1 MIKYKIAKLLEQ
13 AVKHAVEKE
22 LLPAVAL
29 PDIAVEHPQNLEHG
43 DYASSLPLK
52 LSRAM
57 RKSPLAIAETL
68 AGLMPVAEEIEKVT
82 VVAPGFVN
90 ISLSR
95 KWLARQVE
103 TVLTEK
109 EAFGNL
115 NSGAGQKVQLEYVS
129 VNPTGPIHV
138 GHGRGAILGS
148 ALASV
153 LKAAGYTVE
162 SEYYVNDA
170 GNQMDNF
177 YLSLY
182 ARYRQALDLPYE
194 MPDGGYMG
202 DYVLDLAKEIAVEK
216 GDVYA
221 SMTED
226 EAIAQIGKIGLDRMI
241 IDIKS
246 DLEALGIEF
255 DVWFSERSLFDN
267 GQYTRAM
274 DILDKSNHTSE
285 KEGAKWFTSTALG
298 EDKDNVLVRSNG
310 TPTYFASDV
319 AYHYNKLVERGFDK
333 VIDIWGADHQG
344 HVSRMKAVLI
354 ALGID
359 EQRLHIIIS
368 QLVTLKR
375 GNEIM
380 RVSKRT
386 GDLITLREL
395 IEDVGPDVCRFF
407 FLMRSADSQMDF
419 DLELAVQQSNDNPV
433 YYVQYAHARIAS
445 ILRLAAEKSIDY
457 AGGDVSLLTHDAE
470 LNYIRKMLQLSEII
484 DLIARTYEPHHLT
497 YFAQEMA
504 TAFHSFYKQ
513 CRVITD
519 DKKITAARLKLVA
532 VAKIVFVKV
541 LTLMGMNAPNTM

>member
-1 MIKYKIAKLLEQ
+1 MIKYKIAELLSQ
-13 AVKHAVEKE
+13 AVKQAVEKE
-22 LLPAVAL
+22 LLPSVAL
-29 PDIAVEHPQNLEHG
+29 SDIAVEHPQNPEHG

-57 RKSPLAIAETL
+57 RMNPLAIAETL
-68 AGLMPVAEEIEKVT
+68 AGLIPPCDEIEKVT
-82 VVAPGFVN
+82 VAHPGFVN
-90 ISLSR
+90 FSLSG
-95 KWLARQVE
+95 KWLASQVE
-103 TVLTEK
+103 TVLSEK
-109 EAFGNL
+109 EAFGDVNL
-115 NSGAGQKVQLEYVS
+115 GDGQKIQIEYVS

-153 LKAAGYTVE
+153 LKSAGYEVE

-177 YLSLY
+177 YNSLY

-194 MPDGGYMG
+194 MPDDGYMG
-202 DYVLDLAKEIAVEK
+202 EYVLDLAKEIVADK

-221 SMTED
+221 SMPED
-226 EAIAQIGKIGLDRMI
+226 EAIAQIGSIGIERMI
-241 IDIKS
+241 EAIKS
-246 DLEALGIEF
+246 DLESLGVQF
-255 DVWFSERSLFDN
+255 DVWFSESSLFEN
-267 GQYTRAM
+267 GQYDKAM
-274 DILDKSNHTSE
+274 DMLKVNNHIAE
-285 KEGAKWFTSTALG
+285 KEGATWFTSTALG
-298 EDKDNVLVRSNG
+298 EEKDNVLVRSNG

-344 HVSRMKAVLI
+344 HVSRMKAVLT

-375 GNEIM
+375 GKEIV

-395 IEDVGPDVCRFF
+395 IDEVGPDVCRFF
-407 FLMRSADSQMDF
+407 FLTRSADSQMDF

-445 ILRLAAEKSIDY
+445 ILRLASEKGIDY
-457 AGGDVSLLTHDAE
+457 SDGDVSLLTHDAE
-470 LNYIRKMLQLSEII
+470 LAYIRKMLQLPEMI
-484 DLIARTYEPHHLT
+484 DLIARTHEPHHLT

-513 CRVITD
+513 CRVVTD
-519 DKKITAARLKLVA
+519 DVKLTAARLKLVA
-532 VAKIVFVKV
+532 AAKIVFAKV
-541 LTLMGMNAPNTM
+541 LGLMGMNAPETM